1 MVYNNEYN
9 RSLLKSALL
18 RNESLDI
25 FGVNCKQYSPNVY
38 DDKLVKITARE
49 SSNLNS
55 ASSQFFIVQDDS
67 LFLDGHY
74 AAFGHVTAGMEVV
87 DEIVKKVKPID
98 DNGTVE
104 PKNQPIID
112 YIIVIE

>member
-1 MVYNNEYN
+1 MA
-9 RSLLKSALL
+9 RSPYD
-18 RNESLDI
+18 LD
-25 FGVNCKQYSPNVY
+25 
-38 DDKLVKITARE
+38 
-49 SSNLNS
+49 S

-98 DNGTVE
+98 DNGTI
-104 PKNQPIID
+104 KIYYNTINHLAM
-112 YIIVIE
+112 YILLFHLLLYL